1 MKIAR
6 RTLAAGVVVALAG
19 CASVMG
25 TPHQQVPI
33 QSTPS
38 DASVVITDEKGIT
51 VFKGATPTSVTLQ
64 KSTGSYWG
72 GKDYVVTI
80 TKEGYGTQSIPVRSS
95 PNGWYIAG
103 NFVFGSIIGWFVI
116 DPWSGNMW
124 SLSPDVV
131 APSLQTDA
139 GSPAASHNNASPD
152 RIRILL
158 LQDVPQDLRAKM
170 TRINPA
176 KS

>member
-1 MKIAR
+1 MKNVR
-6 RTLAAGVVVALAG
+6 RTLAASVVLVFAG
-19 CASVMG
+19 CASIMG
-25 TPHQQVPI
+25 RPDQLVPI

-38 DASVVITDEKGIT
+38 DAQVTITDEKGLT
-51 VFKGATPTSVTLQ
+51 VFKGTTPTSVTLQ

-80 TKEGYGTQSIPVRSS
+80 AKEGFGTQTIPVRTT

-103 NFVFGSIIGWFVI
+103 NFVFGSIIGWFVV

-131 APSLQTDA
+131 SPSLQTA
-139 GSPAASHNNASPD
+139 EAPAAHNNTSPD
-152 RIRILL
+152 RIRIMLL
-158 LQDVPQDLRAKM
+158 EDVPQDLRAKM
-170 TRINPA
+170 TRIDKA
-176 KS
+176 G

>member
-1 MKIAR
+1 MKLAPT
-6 RTLAAGVVVALAG
+6 TLAASVVIALAG
-19 CASVMG
+19 CASIMG
-25 TPHQQVPI
+25 QANQQVPI

-38 DASVVITDEKGIT
+38 DASVTITDEKGIM
-51 VFKGATPTSVTLQ
+51 VFKGTTPTSVSLQ

-80 TKEGYGTQSIPVRSS
+80 SKPGFGTQTIPVRTS

-131 APSLQTDA
+131 APSLQADGGAPPTT
-139 GSPAASHNNASPD
+139 HNNTSPD
-152 RIRILL
+152 RIRIVLL
-158 LQDVPQDLRAKM
+158 EDVPENLRAKM
-170 TRINPA
+170 TRINPPG
-176 KS
+176 

>member
-1 MKIAR
+1 MKFAPG
-6 RTLAAGVVVALAG
+6 TLAASVAIALAG
-19 CASVMG
+19 CASIMG
-25 TPHQQVPI
+25 QPNQQVPI

-38 DASVVITDEKGIT
+38 DATVTITDEKGIT
-51 VFKGATPTSVTLQ
+51 VFKGTTPTSVTLQ
-64 KSTGSYWG
+64 KSTGAYWG

-80 TKEGYGTQSIPVRSS
+80 SKPGFGTQTVPVRTS

-131 APSLQTDA
+131 SPSLQADA
-139 GSPAASHNNASPD
+139 GASPTTHNNTSPD

-158 LQDVPQDLRAKM
+158 LEDVPQDLRAKM
-170 TRINPA
+170 TRLNRP
-176 KS
+176 S

>member
-1 MKIAR
+1 MKRIVLPSLCLLFAAAASI
-6 RTLAAGVVVALAG
+6 LAFGQPSKSMDMNKMDMQSIKPGDNVQFTVV
-19 CASVMG
+19 
-25 TPHQQVPI
+25 
-33 QSTPS
+33 QS
-38 DASVVITDEKGIT
+38 
-51 VFKGATPTSVTLQ
+51 
-64 KSTGSYWG
+64 

-131 APSLQTDA
+131 APSLQADA

-152 RIRILL
+152 RIRIML

>member
-1 MKIAR
+1 MKLAP
-6 RTLAAGVVVALAG
+6 RTLAASVLLALAG
-19 CASVMG
+19 CASIMG
-25 TPHQQVPI
+25 TPNQQVPI

-38 DASVVITDEKGIT
+38 DASVVITDEKGII
-51 VFKGATPTSVTLQ
+51 VFKGTTPTSVTLQ
-64 KSTGSYWG
+64 KSTGRYWG

-80 TKEGYGTQSIPVRSS
+80 AKDGYGAQTIPVRSS

-103 NFVFGSIIGWFVI
+103 NFVFGSIIGWFVV

-131 APSLQTDA
+131 SPSLATDA
-139 GSPAASHNNASPD
+139 AASPAAHNNSSPD
-152 RIRILL
+152 RIRIMLL
-158 LQDVPQDLRAKM
+158 EDVPQDLRAKM
-170 TRINPA
+170 TPINPA

>member
-1 MKIAR
+1 MNIAR
-6 RTLAAGVVVALAG
+6 RVLAAGVVLALSG
-19 CASVMG
+19 CASIMG
-25 TPHQQVPI
+25 QPNQQVPI

-38 DASVVITDEKGIT
+38 DASVTITDEKGIL
-51 VFKGATPTSVTLQ
+51 VFKGTTPTSVTLQ

-80 TKEGYGTQSIPVRSS
+80 SKEGYGTQTIPVRTS

-131 APSLQTDA
+131 SPSLQTDCG
-139 GSPAASHNNASPD
+139 GSPTAHNNTSPD

-158 LQDVPQDLRAKM
+158 LQDVPQDLRARM
-170 TRINPA
+170 TPINRPG
-176 KS
+176 

>member
-19 CASVMG
+19 CASIMG
-25 TPHQQVPI
+25 TPNQQVPI

-38 DASVVITDEKGIT
+38 DASVVVTDEKGIT
-51 VFKGATPTSVTLQ
+51 VFKGTTPTSVALQ

-80 TKEGYGTQSIPVRSS
+80 SKDGFGTQTIPVRTS

-116 DPWSGNMW
+116 DPGSGNMW

-131 APSLQTDA
+131 APSLQADA
-139 GSPAASHNNASPD
+139 GASPTTHNNTSPD
-152 RIRILL
+152 RIRIML
-158 LQDVPQDLRAKM
+158 LQDVPQELRAKM
-170 TRINPA
+170 TRINRA
-176 KS
+176 G

>member
-1 MKIAR
+1 MNHASK
-6 RTLAAGVVVALAG
+6 TLAACVAVALAG
-19 CASVMG
+19 CASIMG
-25 TPHQQVPI
+25 SPHQQLPI
-33 QSTPS
+33 QSSPS
-38 DASVVITDEKGIT
+38 DANVVITDEKAFV
-51 VFKGATPTSVTLQ
+51 VFRGTTPASVMLP

-131 APSLQTDA
+131 APSLQADA